1 MSSILVGTTSLDSNQ
16 NIVAQ
21 IVDFQDFVLV
31 FITH

>member
-16 NIVAQ
+16 NIVVQ